1 MGGCCSGKKYKIN
14 TELLESDISDKK
26 KPILPHPN
34 EKLTKDDFEIL
45 KLLGTGSFGKVYL
58 TRSKW
63 SNELFAMKVLTKQFL
78 KQKHQEEHTKTE
90 RDLMV
95 SINCPFIL
103 NIRYAFQDQTQLY
116 IISEFMQGGDMFFHL
131 HEIGKFTKD
140 RAKFYSIELL
150 LAIEVLHKNNMVYRD
165 LKPENILMD
174 KDGHLK
180 ISDFGLSKIL
190 DDMNDK
196 IFTLCGTPQ
205 YIAPEVIYKQG
216 YDKGID
222 WWSFGCVFYEML
234 TGHLPYKIPRNQ
246 KLSHKLF
253 EVEVKYPKDFDT
265 NLVDLLKRLLS
276 VDPKNRLGNGTKDA
290 EEIKSHPYYKD
301 VDWNLYLE
309 KKVKPPFIP
318 KLKYAD
324 DVKYFDKGFTDE
336 SISEANQTP
345 NTIKTPIDFQGFTYM
360 GKSVKNELK
369 NIGDTP
375 ETENNENNDNND
387 NAGYL

>member
-1 MGGCCSGKKYKIN
+1 M
-14 TELLESDISDKK
+14 
-26 KPILPHPN
+26 
-34 EKLTKDDFEIL
+34 
-45 KLLGTGSFGKVYL
+45 
-58 TRSKW
+58 
-63 SNELFAMKVLTKQFL
+63 
-78 KQKHQEEHTKTE
+78 
-90 RDLMV
+90 
-95 SINCPFIL
+95 
-103 NIRYAFQDQTQLY
+103 
-116 IISEFMQGGDMFFHL
+116 
-131 HEIGKFTKD
+131 
-140 RAKFYSIELL
+140 
-150 LAIEVLHKNNMVYRD
+150 
-165 LKPENILMD
+165 
-174 KDGHLK
+174 
-180 ISDFGLSKIL
+180 
-190 DDMNDK
+190 
-196 IFTLCGTPQ
+196 
-205 YIAPEVIYKQG
+205 
-216 YDKGID
+216 
-222 WWSFGCVFYEML
+222 
-234 TGHLPYKIPRNQ
+234 
-246 KLSHKLF
+246 
-253 EVEVKYPKDFDT
+253 
-265 NLVDLLKRLLS
+265 DLLKRLLS